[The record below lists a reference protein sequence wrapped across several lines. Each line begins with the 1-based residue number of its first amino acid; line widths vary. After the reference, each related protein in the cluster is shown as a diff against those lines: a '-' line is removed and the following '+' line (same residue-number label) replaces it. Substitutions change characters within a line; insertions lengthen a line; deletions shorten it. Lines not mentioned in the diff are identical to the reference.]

1 MNPVGSD
8 RRSKIIMAVDDQA
21 ETLLLIQ
28 SFVESA
34 GFGFVGARRGREAV
48 TLTDRLVPRLILLDI
63 QMPNIDGFET
73 CRLLRTN
80 PALRTVPI
88 AFLTARK
95 TAEDVTAGLGAG
107 GNDFIVKPFDPDK
120 LIERIEYWTSRRVGE
135 APKNVPRF

>member
-1 MNPVGSD
+1 MNATGAD

-28 SFVESA
+28 GFVESA

-48 TLTDRLVPRLILLDI
+48 TLTARLVPRLILLDI
-63 QMPNIDGFET
+63 QMPNIDGFAT
-73 CRLLRTN
+73 CRMLREN
-80 PALRTVPI
+80 PALRAVPI

-95 TAEDVTAGLGAG
+95 TAEDVTTGLGAG

-120 LIERIEYWTSRRVGE
+120 LIERIDYWVGRRV
-135 APKNVPRF
+135 

>member
-1 MNPVGSD
+1 MNLVSSD

-28 SFVESA
+28 GFVESA

-48 TLTDRLVPRLILLDI
+48 TLTSRMVPRLILLDI
-63 QMPNIDGFET
+63 QMPNIDGFQT
-73 CRLLRTN
+73 CRLLRAN
-80 PALRTVPI
+80 PELRTVPI

-95 TAEDVTAGLGAG
+95 TAEDVTAGLAAG

-120 LIERIEYWTSRRVGE
+120 LIERVEYWASRRVGE
-135 APKNVPRF
+135 APRNASRF